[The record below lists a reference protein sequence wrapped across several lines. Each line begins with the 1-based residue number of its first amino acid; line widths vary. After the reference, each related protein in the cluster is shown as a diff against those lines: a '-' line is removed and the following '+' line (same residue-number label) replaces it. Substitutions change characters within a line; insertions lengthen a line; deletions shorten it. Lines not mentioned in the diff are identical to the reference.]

1 MTATLG
7 SDAIAVQ
14 DALSKEGDQVHISVT
29 RETAERIAMWI
40 DSEAKGHSVVATK
53 GLREVSPTEAASM
66 MGMSRVQLHKLLDK
80 GIIPFRK
87 VGSHHRIRVEAI
99 ERWLEIED
107 ARQEKAMAE
116 LMALQN
122 ELGLTE

>member
-1 MTATLG
+1 MTATLER
-7 SDAIAVQ
+7 DALAVQ
-14 DALSKEGDQVHISVT
+14 DALSQQGEQILISVA
-29 RETAERIAMWI
+29 RETAEKIAAWMGA
-40 DSEAKGHSVVATK
+40 EAQGQSIVTTK
-53 GLREVSPTEAASM
+53 GLREVSPSEAASM
-66 MGMSRVQLHKLLDK
+66 MGISRVQLHKLLDK